1 MLKPALLLAAALLA
15 PSFGA
20 LSFGALSFGALS
32 FGALSFGAPSFGAP
46 SFGAP
51 AMARTIS
58 VKPGADVQERLQ
70 TALIEAQPGDRVQ
83 LAAGRYAL
91 VDGLSLDVA
100 NVTLAGAG
108 PGKTILD
115 FTGQK
120 AAGEGLLVT
129 ASAVLIRDLAV
140 ENAKGNGIKAKGSD
154 GISFVNLRVE
164 WTGGPKSTNGA
175 YGVYPVSSKRVLI
188 DNVFVKG
195 ASDAGIYVG
204 QSEQIIVRNS
214 RAQGNVAGIEIE
226 NSYDADVHDNVATG
240 NTGGI
245 LVFDLPDLPQQGG
258 HSIRLFHNSVTANN
272 HPNFA
277 GIGNIVA
284 SVPPGT
290 GIMVMANRNVHV
302 FDNDIRD
309 NGGNAVVLVAYSQKF
324 TDVAYNP
331 LPRAIAVHGNRY
343 AGNGTVPQFAGG
355 AQIAAA
361 VGGTLPPVMWD
372 GITSFTVPGGAAVTA
387 EGGIF
392 VSDGPLLN
400 LHLKTHGALPT
411 AAQPEVST
419 MQVVA
424 ALAEP
429 ATILLPAAQE
439 ARAKAE

>member
-1 MLKPALLLAAALLA
+1 MLKPALLLAAALIAA
-15 PSFGA
+15 PVTS
-20 LSFGALSFGALS
+20 
-32 FGALSFGAPSFGAP
+32 
-46 SFGAP
+46 
-51 AMARTIS
+51 RTIA
-58 VKPGADVQERLQ
+58 VKPGADAQERLQ
-70 TALIEAQPGDRVQ
+70 TALIDAKPGDRVQ

-100 NVTLAGAG
+100 NVTVAGAG

-120 AAGEGLLVT
+120 GEGEGLLVT
-129 ASAVLIRDLAV
+129 SSQVLVRDLAV

-175 YGVYPVSSKRVLI
+175 YGVYPVSSKHVLI

-214 RAQGNVAGIEIE
+214 RAEGNVAGIEIE
-226 NSYDADVHDNVATG
+226 NSYDADVFGNIATG

-258 HSIRLFHNSVTANN
+258 HTIRLFKNQVIANN

-277 GIGNIVA
+277 GVGNIVA

-290 GIMVMANRNVHV
+290 GVMVMANRNVHV
-302 FDNDIRD
+302 FDNYIKD
-309 NGGNAVVLVAYSQKF
+309 NGGNAVMLVAYTQKF
-324 TDVAYNP
+324 TDKAYNP
-331 LPRAIAVHGNRY
+331 LPRDIAVRGNRY
-343 AGNGTVPQFAGG
+343 AGNGTAPKFLGG

-372 GITSFTVPGGAAVTA
+372 GITTFTVPGGAATTS

-392 VSDGPLLN
+392 VNDGPLLN
-400 LHLKTHGALPT
+400 LNLKIQGAPPT
-411 AAQPEVST
+411 AARPEVSDMLMMAT
-419 MQVVA
+419 
-424 ALAEP
+424 LPEP
-429 ATILLPAAQE
+429 AKIVLPAAQE
-439 ARAKAE
+439 ARAKAK